1 MKIILLI
8 LKKKLFNKLSKICS
22 FIIPN
27 SVIEKF
33 IEKDFSAII
42 EKYRNH
48 TEESRFF
55 MKEKF
60 SENVGNIWIFWW
72 QGYDAAPLLVKKC
85 IDSITKN
92 AKNHPVVLITKENW
106 KNYADIPDYIIEKL
120 KKGIITLTHF
130 SDILRMAL
138 ISKNGGLWLDA
149 TIFVSR
155 EIPEYCFELPYFS
168 IHYEN
173 STSKIAKGKW
183 TGFCQAGQKNSII
196 HSFCRDIFF
205 SYWEKYSKLIDYFFI
220 DYVML
225 TGYNYI
231 PNFRKLVDAVPLNNQ
246 GIKELDKHFNDEYSK
261 ELLDNILSKSTFFK
275 LNWKRDYKKEIN
287 GKKTLYGYFLEE
299 NETKQPFSC
308 YNPE

>member
-225 TGYNYI
+225 TGYNNI
-231 PNFRKLVDAVPLNNQ
+231 LDFKKLVDSVPLNNQ

-287 GKKTLYGYFLEE
+287 GKNTIYGHFLE
-299 NETKQPFSC
+299 KQC
-308 YNPE
+308 YL